1 MKITVS
7 QTARLEFLARVTDK
21 ECRHLLDTDGRL
33 FGELFTIEEARTIE
47 ADPVLAERLDAFVSR
62 FGRLQD
68 TVGDKLLPA
77 LLIALAEETG
87 PAIDNLDKAEKFG
100 FIESADGWMEM
111 RRLRNQ
117 MVHEYIED
125 LAVLTSALRSA
136 HVFVPVLVKAARRC
150 VAEAQRLLP
159 AKEIAPASTS

>member
-1 MKITVS
+1 VKLAAPLA
-7 QTARLEFLARVTDK
+7 ARLEFLSRVTCK
-21 ECRHLLDTDGRL
+21 ECKYLLDTDSRL
-33 FGELFTIEEARTIE
+33 FGDLFTIEIAQKID

-77 LLIALAEETG
+77 LLLALAETPG

-100 FIESADGWMEM
+100 FIESADTWLEM
-111 RRLRNQ
+111 RKLRNQ

-125 LAVLTSALRSA
+125 MAVLASALRSGHA
-136 HVFVPVLVKAARRC
+136 FVPALVAAARRC
-150 VAEAQRLLP
+150 ATEADRLIGL
-159 AKEIAPASTS
+159 IRTQ

>member
-1 MKITVS
+1 M
-7 QTARLEFLARVTDK
+7 
-21 ECRHLLDTDGRL
+21 
-33 FGELFTIEEARTIE
+33 
-47 ADPVLAERLDAFVSR
+47 AERLDAFVSR

-77 LLIALAEETG
+77 LLAALAESLG

-100 FIESADGWMEM
+100 FIVSADAWMEM

-125 LAVLTSALRSA
+125 LTVLASALRSGHA
-136 HVFVPVLVKAARRC
+136 FVPSLVDAARRC
-150 VAEAQRLLP
+150 VAEVRRVL
-159 AKEIAPASTS
+159 SVR

>member
-1 MKITVS
+1 MKITAS
-7 QTARLEFLARVTDK
+7 QSARLEFLARVTHK
-21 ECRHLLDTDGRL
+21 ECQHLLDTDRRL
-33 FGELFTIEEARTIE
+33 FAKPFTVEVARTLE
-47 ADPVLAERLDAFVSR
+47 TAPLLAECLDAFVSR

-77 LLIALAEETG
+77 LLAALAEDVG

-100 FIESADGWMEM
+100 LVASADGWMEM

-125 LAVLTSALRSA
+125 LTVLTNALDSA
-136 HVFVPVLVKAARRC
+136 HTFVPVLVAS
-150 VAEAQRLLP
+150 AQRCITETRRLIT
-159 AKEIAPASTS
+159 A

>member
-1 MKITVS
+1 VKLSTPLA
-7 QTARLEFLARVTDK
+7 ARLTFLSRVTIK
-21 ECRHLLDTDGRL
+21 ECTYLLDTDTRL
-33 FGELFTIEEARTIE
+33 FGDLFTAQMAQRIE

-77 LLIALAEETG
+77 LLLALAETPG

-100 FIESADGWMEM
+100 FIESADTWLEM
-111 RRLRNQ
+111 RKLRNQ

-125 LAVLTSALRSA
+125 MAVLSSALRSGHA
-136 HVFVPVLVKAARRC
+136 FVPTLVTAARSC
-150 VAEAQRLLP
+150 VAEADRLARQSVL
-159 AKEIAPASTS
+159 

>member
-1 MKITVS
+1 MKITPS

-21 ECRHLLDTDGRL
+21 ECQYLLDTDGRL
-33 FGELFTIEEARTIE
+33 FGTLFTIEEAQKIE
-47 ADPVLAERLDAFVSR
+47 LDPILAERLDAFVSR

-77 LLIALAEETG
+77 LLIALAENPG

-100 FIESADGWMEM
+100 FIESADVWMEM

-125 LAVLTSALRSA
+125 LTVLTSALRSG
-136 HVFVPVLVKAARRC
+136 HVFVPVLVAAARRC
-150 VAEAQRLLP
+150 VLEAQRLL
-159 AKEIAPASTS
+159 AA